1 MMMDIK
7 VNQKLYF
14 TEMDKDLWDLK
25 NEEYSMEIDTKV
37 KVGQLLDDYR
47 TQVNYIQK
55 EIVYEV

>member
-14 TEMDKDLWDLK
+14 NQMERDIWDIK
-25 NEEYSMEIDTKV
+25 NDEYSMEIDTKV
-37 KVGQLLDDYR
+37 KVGQLLDEYR
-47 TQVNYIQK
+47 TQVNYTQK